1 MEILEFFYDSWMSID
16 LIGIALGIISGVIAL
31 WTYIFKKWKN
41 QLLRILISVVTVL
54 VIVFISF
61 SCLANILFTKV
72 PLVSG
77 ATVTEAV
84 SLLAERELNIAFA
97 PGVTKDENL
106 ENTIMGQSIKEGTL
120 VGKETDIVVYLYNE
134 ETEVPNLE
142 EKVIMPNLIGEE
154 QLEATETLTEI
165 GLQFQVWWT
174 AENNTESETYYI
186 ISQSIPEDTEI
197 PLGTLVK
204 LELSA
209 NKP

>member
-1 MEILEFFYDSWMSID
+1 MEILEFFYDSWISID

-31 WTYIFKKWKN
+31 WTYMFKKWKN
-41 QLLRILISVVTVL
+41 QILRILISVVTVL
-54 VIVFISF
+54 VIVLICFG
-61 SCLANILFTKV
+61 CLTNILFTKV

-77 ATVTEAV
+77 TTVTEAV
-84 SLLAERELNIAFA
+84 SLLEERELNIAFE

-106 ENTIMGQSIKEGTL
+106 ENTIMGQSIKEGAL
-120 VGKETDIVVYLYNE
+120 VEKETDIVVYLYNE

-142 EKVIMPNLIGEE
+142 EKVIMPNLIGKE
-154 QLEATETLTEI
+154 QLEATEMLTEI

-197 PLGTLVK
+197 PSGTLVK
-204 LELSA
+204 LELSP